1 METTVVDMA
10 TGEVAVAGVAEV
22 TIMAVRTMAVVVATK
37 TMVVATT
44 TPRVVGMVEIIISSN
59 NAKVGVVVH
68 TTINKALKL
77 FV

>member
-68 TTINKALKL
+68 TTINKALKV